1 MHNSIYLTNI
11 SKYFRFA
18 KELALYRND
27 NYMLNV
33 IYNGCSTQDYM
44 LNVIYN
50 GCSTQ
55 DYRDRQG
62 NPTQLAYKRQSSDK
76 RCNIY
81 SPTLDTSYNAF
92 CAKKNCTLYRGRV
105 G

>member
-33 IYNGCSTQDYM
+33 IYNGY
-44 LNVIYN
+44 
-50 GCSTQ
+50 STQ

-92 CAKKNCTLYRGRV
+92 CAKKTVHYIGAELVRGRV
-105 G
+105 C